1 MNSPLSPPPSPSPAG
16 DSLLRVLI
24 VEDTPADA
32 ELMALRLKQEGFR
45 LIWQRVETELEYLRE
60 LEQPY
65 DLILSD
71 WSLPQFSGLKAL
83 QIMRERG
90 MDRPFILVSG
100 SIGEEAAVA
109 AMRLG
114 AYDYLLKD
122 RLDRLGQAVKN
133 ALEQKRTREEYRKAS
148 KALEASEAEL
158 RALFASMRDV
168 VLVIDREGVYLKI
181 APTNPE
187 LLYRPADEL
196 LGKRLDELFPPEQAG
211 AFLQTIRRVLE
222 TRRTE
227 IIEYELEIGGRSIWF
242 ETSVSPMT
250 PESVIWVARDISERK
265 RHLRRQ
271 EALAM
276 LGRELAA
283 LRDPALIARTALRA
297 LEPMIGCAYFA
308 VALINHEPRALQILY
323 AALEGVELDVRL
335 YPLLELDQ
343 NRPGSICAQVIE
355 ARKPLIFTDPLSI
368 QNGLVGL
375 LNSQGE
381 EMRSACCLPMMAEDR
396 VIGLVELQSPKEE
409 EYQPEDLEWLSVAV
423 NQVGLSIQNA
433 ILFAR
438 EQQRVSELMA
448 LQKIDSAVVAHLSPQ
463 QTLEILL
470 DQVVGTLRVDAA
482 AILRYN
488 PVSQALEYAHG
499 RGFRTP
505 VIETTCLPLQS
516 EQVMQTVLRRRIL
529 HGRELRGGTDFFKQG
544 VWAGEGFN
552 NYLAVPLVSGARLI
566 GVCELYH
573 RESFHADAD
582 WLRMLETLAG
592 QAALV
597 VEHLQIFQD
606 LQRLNADLL
615 KAYDDTIA
623 GWSQAMD
630 LRDKETENHTRR
642 VTELTV
648 RLAREL
654 GMSEEQIQ
662 HVRRGALLHDIGK
675 LGVPDAILSKVD
687 ALTAEEWEVMR
698 RHPQMAY
705 EMLYPIEYLRPAL
718 DIPYCHHEKWDGS
731 GYPSGLKGEEIP
743 LAARMFTLADVYD
756 ALTSDRPY
764 RKAWSRPRAL
774 NYLREQAGKHFDP
787 RLVEVFFSL
796 LQTGE
801 LE

>member
-1 MNSPLSPPPSPSPAG
+1 M
-16 DSLLRVLI
+16 
-24 VEDTPADA
+24 
-32 ELMALRLKQEGFR
+32 
-45 LIWQRVETELEYLRE
+45 ETEADYLQA

-71 WSLPQFSGLKAL
+71 WSLPQFSGLRAL
-83 QIMRERG
+83 QITRERG
-90 MDRPFILVSG
+90 LDCPFIIISG

-109 AMRLG
+109 AMRQG

-133 ALEQKRTREEYRKAS
+133 ALEQKRIHEEYQKTSR
-148 KALEASEAEL
+148 ALEASEAEL
-158 RALFASMRDV
+158 RALFAAMRDV
-168 VLVIDREGVYLKI
+168 VLVLDREGVYLKI
-181 APTNPE
+181 APTHPE
-187 LLYRPADEL
+187 LLLRPAEEL
-196 LGKRLDELFPPEQAG
+196 LGKRLDEFCPPEQARS
-211 AFLQTIRRVLE
+211 LVQTIRRVLE
-222 TRRTE
+222 TRKTE
-227 IIEYELEIGGRSIWF
+227 IIEYELTIGGRSIWF
-242 ETSVSPMT
+242 ETAVSPMT
-250 PESVIWVARDISERK
+250 AESVIWVARDISERK
-265 RHLRRQ
+265 RSMRRQ
-271 EALAM
+271 EALAAM
-276 LGRELAA
+276 GRDLAS
-283 LRDPALIARTALRA
+283 LRDLTAIARAAQRS
-297 LEPMIGCAYFA
+297 LEPMIGCTYFA
-308 VALINHEPRALQILY
+308 VALINHEPRALQIVY

-355 ARKPLIFTDPLSI
+355 ARKPLIFNDPVSI
-368 QNGLVGL
+368 QNGLIGL
-375 LNSQGE
+375 LNSRGE
-381 EMRSACCLPMMAEDR
+381 EMRSACCLPMVAEER
-396 VIGLVELQSPKEE
+396 VVGLVELQSPKEG
-409 EYQPEDLEWLSVAV
+409 EYTPEDLEWLSVAV
-423 NQVGLSIQNA
+423 NQIGLSIQNA
-433 ILFAR
+433 MLFAR

-482 AILRYN
+482 AILRFN
-488 PVSQALEYAHG
+488 PASRTLEYAYG

-505 VIETTCLPLQS
+505 AIESTRLSLEDDLT
-516 EQVMQTVLRRRIL
+516 MQTVLRRRIL
-529 HGRELRGGTDFFKQG
+529 HGRELRGETDFFKQG
-544 VWAGEGFN
+544 AWGGEGFN
-552 NYLAVPLVSGARLI
+552 SYLAVPLVSDARLI

-573 RESFHADAD
+573 RVGFYADAD

-606 LQRLNADLL
+606 LQRLNAELL

-654 GMSEEQIQ
+654 GMSEEQIR

-687 ALTAEEWEVMR
+687 ALTAEEWEIMR

-705 EMLYPIEYLRPAL
+705 EMLSPIEYLRAAL

-731 GYPSGLKGEEIP
+731 GYPRGLKGEEIP
-743 LAARMFTLADVYD
+743 LAARMFALADVYD

-764 RKAWSRPRAL
+764 RKAWSRARAL

-787 RLVEVFFSL
+787 NLVEVFFSL